1 MNNIKILYNFKS
13 KFNIKNYTIKNN
25 NYKKKIILKDNVICF
40 YNLIKVNFQK
50 YNLEIIDISN
60 INEEFLVE
68 IFNKEI
74 KEEDNLIIISDIF
87 RGKFINNLISEK
99 NKYIN
104 VIIDK
109 ELINRNNDLEEKILL
124 IETLKFFIE
133 SLVKTSE
140 NFNGLVYLS
149 LKNPIKDCGIGVYKI
164 LSELKTLYSQKE
176 VVINIFSGRKL
187 YLDDL
192 SYITDPILEY
202 TNAKA
207 KFKIKN
213 IVLKE
218 LEENFIVN
226 ILGVQ

>member
-1 MNNIKILYNFKS
+1 MNDIKILYNFKG
-13 KFNIKNYTIKNN
+13 KLNIRKYINKNN
-25 NYKKKIILKDNVICF
+25 KCEKKIILKDSVICF
-40 YNLIKVNFQK
+40 YNLIKINFHK

-60 INEEFLVE
+60 TNENFIER

-74 KEEDNLIIISDIF
+74 GEKDNLIKLSNNFGDKIIDS
-87 RGKFINNLISEK
+87 LISKK
-99 NKYIN
+99 NKCID
-104 VIIDK
+104 VVIDK
-109 ELINRNNDLEEKILL
+109 ELINRIDDLEQNILL
-124 IETLKFFIE
+124 SEILKFFID
-133 SLVKTSE
+133 SLNKPSI
-140 NFNGLVYLS
+140 NFKGMIYLS
-149 LKNPIKDCGIGVYKI
+149 LKNPIKDCGIGIYKI

-187 YLDDL
+187 YLDDI

-202 TNAKA
+202 TNDKA

>member
-25 NYKKKIILKDNVICF
+25 NYKKKIILKDNVIYF

-74 KEEDNLIIISDIF
+74 KEEENLIIISNIF
-87 RGKFINNLISEK
+87 RGKFTNNLISEK
-99 NKYIN
+99 NKSIN

-109 ELINRNNDLEEKILL
+109 ELINRSNDLDEKILL
-124 IETLKFFIE
+124 IEILKFFIE
-133 SLVKTSE
+133 SLVKASE
-140 NFNGLVYLS
+140 NLNGIVYLS
-149 LKNPIKDCGIGVYKI
+149 LKNSIKDCGIGVYKV
-164 LSELKTLYSQKE
+164 LNECKTLYSQRE